1 MAEEGVP
8 AADSENSD
16 SGGNSSGYK
25 SSESNVSSSSSV
37 ASDSVSRQGWL
48 HPALFGEKVMLESA
62 PFLLFVSVFSWLFVM
77 IGFCSVSEWEGLV
90 IWSQLVHV

>member
-37 ASDSVSRQGWL
+37 ASDSVSRRCWL
-48 HPALFGEKVMLESA
+48 DPALLWREREV
-62 PFLLFVSVFSWLFVM
+62 
-77 IGFCSVSEWEGLV
+77 
-90 IWSQLVHV
+90 